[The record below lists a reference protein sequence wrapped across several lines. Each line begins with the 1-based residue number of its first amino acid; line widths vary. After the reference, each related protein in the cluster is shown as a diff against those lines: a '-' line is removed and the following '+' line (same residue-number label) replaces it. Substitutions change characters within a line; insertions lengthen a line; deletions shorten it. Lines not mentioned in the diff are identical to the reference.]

1 MLLAMPTGQVQTFSL
16 TVSQTQIPPVM
27 NPQASSQPI
36 GQSSKAVSVRIMIEQ
51 AETATSSRRGDLVI
65 KSQRISLYGDRFG
78 NCHVI
83 HEKIRWKAV

>member
-36 GQSSKAVSVRIMIEQ
+36 GQRPNAVSVRIMIEQ
-51 AETATSSRRGDLVI
+51 TETATSSRRGIRSAGPDLDSGSATSFIQKFVW
-65 KSQRISLYGDRFG
+65 QEVALRIR
-78 NCHVI
+78 
-83 HEKIRWKAV
+83 